1 MKINIA
7 AVVVLYNP
15 EAGFIENILTYI
27 DHVSKLIIIDN
38 SENPDTDFYIPL
50 EQYSH
55 VEYRLNKENTG
66 IAKALNDGIR
76 IAINGG
82 YSWVLTMDQDSYFE
96 NDMLHRYFNDF
107 NELSS
112 KDKVAVTGPVTER
125 KIMPA
130 GFRDI
135 SEKNSLITS
144 GSLINTAI
152 FTELD
157 GFDEKLFIDEVDHE
171 YCYRAIVAGYSVKQF
186 QHILLS
192 HPLGKEVPVRT
203 IFGKR
208 KTKTFHSPIRLY
220 YMVRNCCYIMS
231 VYKKRFPREIK
242 LKKKDLLVRIKNH
255 LLYGDAKFKLARY
268 ILKGYLHYRTKRF
281 GKL

>member
-1 MKINIA
+1 MKISIA

-38 SENPDTDFYIPL
+38 SENPDPDFYTPL
-50 EQYSH
+50 LQYRH
-55 VEYRLNKENTG
+55 VERRLNKENTG

-76 IAINGG
+76 IAISCG
-82 YSWVLTMDQDSYFE
+82 YSWVMTMDQDSFFE
-96 NDMLHRYFNDF
+96 NDMVLRYFSDF
-107 NELSS
+107 NELND
-112 KDKVAVTGPVTER
+112 KDKLAVAGPVTEG
-125 KIMPA
+125 KIKPA
-130 GFRDI
+130 GFREI
-135 SEKNSLITS
+135 TEKNSLITS

-152 FTELD
+152 FKTLN

-171 YCYRAIVAGYSVKQF
+171 YCYRAILAGYSVKQF

-192 HPLGKEVPVRT
+192 HPLGKEVSVRT
-203 IFGKR
+203 ILGKR
-208 KTKTFHSPIRLY
+208 KTKTFHSPVRLY

-231 VYKKRFPREIK
+231 VFKRQFPGEIK

-255 LLYGDAKFKLARY
+255 LLYGHAKFRLARY
-268 ILKGYLHYRTKRF
+268 MLKGYIHYKTKRF